1 MQNIRNT
8 NKKSGPMIVGFILL
22 GIGCLLLLKTLDL
35 MFLPGWLF
43 SFPVFL
49 IAIGVIIGL
58 RKGFNRPG
66 AHILIFLGTVFLA
79 LNELPGDSDRFIW
92 PLVIITI
99 GIWIIFK
106 PSKYFGK
113 KQVEEWD
120 KRVDQSE
127 PLDTSSKED
136 FFFQNKN
143 QTTSQDRIDA
153 VCIFGGVK
161 KNITSKNFQGGDIVN
176 IFGGSEINLIQA
188 DISGPVHLDVT
199 QVFGGTKIIVPANW
213 TVHSEMTA
221 IFGGVEDKRPPL
233 AAVNHDKLLIIQGTS
248 LFGGIDIRSF

>member
-1 MQNIRNT
+1 MQNFRNA
-8 NKKSGPMIVGFILL
+8 NKNSRPMIVGFILL
-22 GIGCLLLLKTLDL
+22 GIGCILLLKTLDL

-43 SFPVFL
+43 SFPIFL
-49 IAIGVIIGL
+49 IGIGVIIGL

-66 AHILIFLGTVFLA
+66 ATILIFLGTLFLA
-79 LNELPGDSDRFIW
+79 LRELPDNSDRLIW
-92 PLVIITI
+92 PLAIIAI

-113 KQVEEWD
+113 KQVEKWD

-127 PLDTSSKED
+127 PTGTSGKED

-153 VCIFGGVK
+153 ICIFGGVK

-176 IFGGSEINLIQA
+176 IFGGSEINLTQA
-188 DISGPVHLDVT
+188 DISGHIHLDVT
-199 QVFGGTKIIVPANW
+199 QVFGGTKIIIPANW

-221 IFGGVEDKRPPL
+221 IFGGIEDKRPPQ
-233 AAVNHDKLLIIQGTS
+233 AAINHDKVMIIQGTS